1 MDDKGGFPYEPSF
14 LFFPYSSFCILH
26 SAFNP
31 KGYLMFWFKGKS
43 KFNPE
48 KVKKAAKKACFK
60 NLGHA
65 GAAIRLTARRS
76 IRKSKTAS
84 LRDTPPHTRRGQLK
98 RGILYAVD
106 KNKGSVIV
114 GSAYTIVGQSGK
126 AHEFGG
132 KYKKQN
138 YPRRRFMGPALEK
151 NESKLPK
158 MWKDSIK

>member
-1 MDDKGGFPYEPSF
+1 
-14 LFFPYSSFCILH
+14 
-26 SAFNP
+26 
-31 KGYLMFWFKGKS
+31 MFWFKGKS

-48 KVKKAAKKACFK
+48 KVKKPAKQASFK

-65 GAAIRLTARRS
+65 GAAIRMTARRS
-76 IRKSKTAS
+76 IRKSKKAS
-84 LRDTPPHTRRGQLK
+84 PSGTPPHTRRGQLQ

-106 KNKGSVIV
+106 KDAGSVVV
-114 GSAYTIVGQSGK
+114 GSAYKIVGQSGK

-138 YPRRRFMGPALEK
+138 YPKRAFMAPALEK
-151 NESKLPK
+151 NESKIS

>member
-1 MDDKGGFPYEPSF
+1 M
-14 LFFPYSSFCILH
+14 
-26 SAFNP
+26 
-31 KGYLMFWFKGKS
+31 MFWFRGKT
-43 KFNPE
+43 KFNQE
-48 KVKKAAKKACFK
+48 KVKKPAKQAAFR

-84 LRDTPPHTRRGQLK
+84 PSGTPPNTRRGQLK

-106 KNKGSVIV
+106 KDTESVIV

-132 KYKKQN
+132 RYKKQK
-138 YPRRRFMGPALEK
+138 YPKRSFMAPALEK
-151 NESKLPK
+151 NESRLSKI
-158 MWKDSIK
+158 WKDSIR

>member
-1 MDDKGGFPYEPSF
+1 
-14 LFFPYSSFCILH
+14 
-26 SAFNP
+26 
-31 KGYLMFWFKGKS
+31 MFWFKGKA
-43 KFNPE
+43 KFNQE
-48 KVKKAAKKACFK
+48 KIKKAAQKAAFK

-84 LRDTPPHTRRGQLK
+84 PSGTPPHTRRGQLK

-106 KNKGSVIV
+106 KHAESVIV

-132 KYKKQN
+132 RYKKQN
-138 YPRRRFMGPALEK
+138 YPKRRFMGPALEK
-151 NESKLPK
+151 NESKISK
-158 MWKDSIK
+158 MWNDSIK

>member
-1 MDDKGGFPYEPSF
+1 
-14 LFFPYSSFCILH
+14 
-26 SAFNP
+26 
-31 KGYLMFWFKGKS
+31 MFWFKGKS

-48 KVKKAAKKACFK
+48 KVKKPAKQAAFK

-76 IRKSKTAS
+76 IRKSKKAS
-84 LRDTPPHTRRGQLK
+84 PSGTPPHTRRGQLQ

-106 KNKGSVIV
+106 KDAGSVVV

-132 KYKKQN
+132 RYKKQN
-138 YPRRRFMGPALEK
+138 YPKRSFMGPALEK
-151 NESKLPK
+151 NESKLK